1 MPTFMSR
8 HYGIYWRQNKFG
20 HCPHRAD
27 HMAKKIDVKQINQ
40 SVMSASIEKNWF
52 WSKYVS

>member
-40 SVMSASIEKNWF
+40 SVMSASIEKN
-52 WSKYVS
+52 